1 MRSSLLITLGL
12 TGLALTACATGPAP
26 VRSYSLGEG
35 VVAYDDLKRAGEK
48 CQSEGGTIR
57 AKQDGG
63 DPAQLS
69 NYSCVI
75 PPSGK

>member
-1 MRSSLLITLGL
+1 MRLPTLITLGL
-12 TGLALTACATGPAP
+12 AGLAITACTTGPAP

-75 PPSGK
+75 PSGGK

>member
-1 MRSSLLITLGL
+1 MRKAILITLGL
-12 TGLALTACATGPAP
+12 TGLALTACETGPAP

-48 CQSEGGTIR
+48 CQSEGGSIR

-69 NYSCVI
+69 NYTCVI
-75 PPSGK
+75 PRPGT